1 MTFQEYIALEEKHN
15 KETVETYE
23 VLHELPFSSG
33 DEAEAA
39 YRDFCNREGYTVDS
53 RMSRKA
59 FEDCHRYYDA
69 EQVMDLIQNCKR
81 FIQFGSDIEFTKI
94 DLFDGLRR
102 GSLKVRKIQL
112 TADGTAYLKFF
123 HKPSIRTR
131 LSQFLEDSIEDVD
144 EGTAEAVN
152 AFIDELEDDPKHIA
166 AELWDWWCEQ
176 CKEENRDPNTGY
188 RNDLDED

>member
-15 KETVETYE
+15 KETVETYA

-39 YRDFCNREGYTVDS
+39 YGEFCKREGYTVDS
-53 RMSRKA
+53 RMSRDA
-59 FEDCHRYYDA
+59 FALCHRYYDA

-81 FIQFGSDIEFTKI
+81 FIQLGSDIEFTKI

-102 GSLKVRKIQL
+102 DSLKVRKIQL

-123 HKPSIRTR
+123 HKPLLRTR
-131 LSQFLEDSIEDVD
+131 LFEILEQSIGHVD
-144 EGTAEAVN
+144 EDMAEEVN
-152 AFIDELEDDPKHIA
+152 AWIDELEDDPKRIA
-166 AELWDWWCEQ
+166 QEIWDAWCDK
-176 CKEENRDPNTGY
+176 CEEANADPNTGCI
-188 RNDLDED
+188 NDLDED